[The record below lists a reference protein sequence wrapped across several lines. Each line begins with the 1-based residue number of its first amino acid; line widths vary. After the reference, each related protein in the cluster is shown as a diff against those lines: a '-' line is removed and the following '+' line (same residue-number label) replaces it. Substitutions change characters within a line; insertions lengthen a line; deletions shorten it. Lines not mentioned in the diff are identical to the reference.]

1 LMVPSQAILPQ
12 ARGKKVVLF
21 NNGTA
26 SFTDVVTGLRDSAFV
41 QIVSGVKEGD
51 TVIITG
57 LMSLKPEAKV
67 SITKINK

>member
-1 LMVPSQAILPQ
+1 MVGADDVSYA
-12 ARGKKVVLF
+12 G
-21 NNGTA
+21 GTA
-26 SFTDVVTGLRDSAFV
+26 SFADVVTGLRDSAFV